1 MQIRG
6 QTLLLGRFHLG
17 VLAAKALDSAGG
29 IQELLLA
36 GKKGMATGADF
47 YVDVAAMGGAGGKAI
62 AARAHD
68 ADFVVSGMDGCFHGF
83 LTSTE
88 AI

>member
-1 MQIRG
+1 M
-6 QTLLLGRFHLG
+6 GRAG
-17 VLAAKALDSAGG
+17 RKA
-29 IQELLLA
+29 
-36 GKKGMATGADF
+36 
-47 YVDVAAMGGAGGKAI
+47 V

-68 ADFVVSGMDGCFHGF
+68 ADFVVSGMYGCFHGF